1 MLDITQLDEQAVE
14 VLNEIIKSGNI
25 SEIDL
30 GAKLVQFDFSQEELE
45 DITKYLEQ
53 QGVTIEEGASV
64 IDSVIM
70 PYAVI
75 KRGAVVRRAIVAEN
89 AVIGAGCMVGEETG
103 NIAVVGQSVTLPAGV
118 SVTAGQQVD
127 ENTKF

>member
-14 VLNEIIKSGNI
+14 VLNEIIKSGNT

-53 QGVTIEEGASV
+53 QGVTIEEGME
-64 IDSVIM
+64 DLL
-70 PYAVI
+70 
-75 KRGAVVRRAIVAEN
+75 KDDDLKDIVN
-89 AVIGAGCMVGEETG
+89 NVKVDDPVKLYLKDIGGISLLTSEQE
-103 NIAVVGQSVTLPAGV
+103 I
-118 SVTAGQQVD
+118 
-127 ENTKF
+127 

>member
-1 MLDITQLDEQAVE
+1 
-14 VLNEIIKSGNI
+14 
-25 SEIDL
+25 
-30 GAKLVQFDFSQEELE
+30 
-45 DITKYLEQ
+45 
-53 QGVTIEEGASV
+53 
-64 IDSVIM
+64 M

-75 KRGAVVRRAIVAEN
+75 KRGAGVRGAIVAES

-103 NIAVVGQSVTLPAGV
+103 NIAVVGQGVTLPAGV

>member
-53 QGVTIEEGASV
+53 QGVTIEEGMEDLLKDDDLKDIV
-64 IDSVIM
+64 NNIKIDDPVKL
-70 PYAVI
+70 YL
-75 KRGAVVRRAIVAEN
+75 KD
-89 AVIGAGCMVGEETG
+89 IG
-103 NIAVVGQSVTLPAGV
+103 GV
-118 SVTAGQQVD
+118 SLLTSEQEIELAKRILQGD
-127 ENTKF
+127 